1 MVAVRGRAS
10 LVHTHGWKRGLVQRH
25 GTVDEFVLLS
35 GLDHSAPVG
44 GAGGGKEGRS
54 RSNQLDGEAA

>member
-54 RSNQLDGEAA
+54 RSD